1 MSNTTVTE
9 KDSTA
14 TEAQASQ
21 SRWRSKTAWVAVFAI
36 LGFVLGN
43 WGLFDKIGLTN
54 ESWQQL
60 VELVLASLAAFGVFN
75 NPTSKE
81 TF

>member
-1 MSNTTVTE
+1 MDENNAIMSGNLVV
-9 KDSTA
+9 
-14 TEAQASQ
+14 Q
-21 SRWRSKTAWVAVFAI
+21 SRWRSKAAWVAVAAI
-36 LGFVLGN
+36 IGFVLGN
-43 WGLFDKIGLTN
+43 WGLFDKIGLTD

-75 NPTSKE
+75 DPTSKS

>member
-1 MSNTTVTE
+1 MNENGAIKSQNYTM
-9 KDSTA
+9 
-14 TEAQASQ
+14 Q
-21 SRWRSKTAWVAVFAI
+21 SRWRSKAAWVAMLAI
-36 LGFVLGN
+36 VGFVLGN

-60 VELVLASLAAFGVFN
+60 VELVLAGLAAFGIFN
-75 NPTSKE
+75 DPTSKT

>member
-1 MSNTTVTE
+1 MNENTAIMSGTLVV
-9 KDSTA
+9 
-14 TEAQASQ
+14 Q
-21 SRWRSKTAWVAVFAI
+21 SRWRSKAAWVALLAI
-36 LGFVLGN
+36 VGFVLGN

-60 VELVLASLAAFGVFN
+60 VELVLAGMAAFGVFN
-75 NPTSKE
+75 NPTSKD

>member
-1 MSNTTVTE
+1 MSNTMMNE
-9 KDSTA
+9 QKI
-14 TEAQASQ
+14 SQ
-21 SRWRSKTAWVAVFAI
+21 SRWRSKPAWVALAAI
-36 LGFVLGN
+36 VGFVLGN

-60 VELVLASLAAFGVFN
+60 VELVLAGMAAFGVFN

>member
-9 KDSTA
+9 TKT
-14 TEAQASQ
+14 TQ
-21 SRWRSKTAWVAVFAI
+21 SRWRSKAAWVAVAAI
-36 LGFVLGN
+36 IGFVLGN

-60 VELVLASLAAFGVFN
+60 VELVLAGLAAFGAFN
-75 NPTSKE
+75 DPTSKT

>member
-9 KDSTA
+9 VK
-14 TEAQASQ
+14 ESQ
-21 SRWRSKTAWVAVFAI
+21 SRWRSKPAWVAMFAI
-36 LGFVLGN
+36 VGFVLGN
-43 WGLFDKIGLTN
+43 WGLFDLIGLTN

-60 VELVLASLAAFGVFN
+60 VELVLAGMAAFGVFN

-81 TF
+81 SF

>member
-9 KDSTA
+9 VK
-14 TEAQASQ
+14 ASQ
-21 SRWRSKTAWVAVFAI
+21 SRWRSKAAWVAVAAI
-36 LGFVLGN
+36 IGFVLGN
-43 WGLFDKIGLTN
+43 WGLFDKIGLTD

-60 VELVLASLAAFGVFN
+60 VELVLAGLAAFGVFN
-75 NPTSKE
+75 DPTSKT